1 MRCIY
6 KNTTFATVPG
16 IIVFGT
22 VKQKGTSN
30 FNSML
35 PEKYQTGLTSTAE
48 ATGFLLSNFEAILD
62 NIDASPLTRRK
73 YKTDAL
79 LFVDFVAKDGLH
91 LNSFRQFKDQLDRRA
106 DISVKTKNGKLIAAK
121 RLLSELY
128 HRYRLL
134 KVDLSAGVKLFRV
147 ASEHTKDGLTAE
159 EVDQVKAVID
169 RITDKSKRLRL
180 QAIFYLLAFQGLRQF
195 EVSQLTVE
203 DLRLADL
210 VAFVRGKGKD
220 AKERIDLHPATAE
233 ALTAY
238 LTATGAKSGFLFPGA
253 SGQALTTRQ
262 LRKLFTCQQYGLFR
276 KAGLS
281 ADRSLH
287 GFRHFFVTRF
297 LEATSGDVLTVQQF
311 SRHKS
316 LQALKM
322 YDDRKK
328 KKELLPT
335 FYQAFN

>member
-1 MRCIY
+1 
-6 KNTTFATVPG
+6 
-16 IIVFGT
+16 
-22 VKQKGTSN
+22 
-30 FNSML
+30 ML
-35 PEKYQTGLTSTAE
+35 PENFQNSLTSATSE
-48 ATGFLLSNFEAILD
+48 AIDFLLENFEAILD

-73 YKTDAL
+73 YTTDAQ
-79 LFVDFVAKDGLH
+79 LFVAFVEKEGLH
-91 LNSFRQFKDQLDRRA
+91 LNSFRQFKDALDRRA
-106 DISVKTKNGKLIAAK
+106 DLSVKTKNSKLIAAK
-121 RLLSELY
+121 RLLTEMH

-134 KVDLSAGVKLFRV
+134 KVDLSAGVKLFRIS
-147 ASEHTKDGLTAE
+147 AEHTKDGLTSE

-169 RITDKSKRLRL
+169 ALPDQAKRLRL

-195 EVSQLTVE
+195 EVSQLAIE

-210 VAFVRGKGKD
+210 VIMVRGKGKD
-220 AKERIDLHPATAE
+220 AKERIDLHPATAK
-233 ALTAY
+233 AILTY
-238 LTATGAKSGFLFPGA
+238 LTATGIKSGFLFPGA
-253 SGQALTTRQ
+253 TCQALTTRQ
-262 LRKLFTCQQYGLFR
+262 LRKLFTCTHYGLFR
-276 KAGLS
+276 KAGLQPG
-281 ADRSLH
+281 RSLH

-297 LEATSGDVLTVQQF
+297 LEVTSGDVLTVQQF